1 MEPDKKEAL
10 IKKYLLGGYSYRQM
24 EREYGIKR
32 SVLNRWVLNAQG
44 IPHSQSGSRKTV
56 VLPVMPKKSSEESS
70 THVEQLQ
77 KQLDQQKLN
86 NKLLT
91 ALIDIAEKEL
101 NIQIRKKSGTKRSSK

>member
-1 MEPDKKEAL
+1 MEPEKKEEL

-32 SVLNRWVLNAQG
+32 SVLNRWVLDYQG

-56 VLPVMPKKSSEESS
+56 VLPIMPKKSIEESS
-70 THVEQLQ
+70 TDVEQLQ

-91 ALIDIAEKEL
+91 AIIDIAEKEL
-101 NIQIRKKSGTKRSSK
+101 NIRIRKKSGTKRSSK